1 MLDGQTPYLIFG
13 RSPDCDVM
21 LDESNVS
28 RRHARVTV
36 DFSGIWIEDLGSKN
50 GIQVGGEVVREKVR
64 LKDRTEV
71 QVGGVRMMFCDLAS
85 AYLGDLDKSSRE
97 VSAAQSAADEEEAEA
112 PSDRS
117 VAVPLATGQDSSV
130 SLDAVAEEDGS
141 ASKTMLELDEAGN
154 WSKSMPKLDSLD
166 AAEPELT
173 HDASAPKFDQD
184 LLLLGLF
191 EALRCCCWW

>member
-1 MLDGQTPYLIFG
+1 M
-13 RSPDCDVM
+13 
-21 LDESNVS
+21 
-28 RRHARVTV
+28 
-36 DFSGIWIEDLGSKN
+36 
-50 GIQVGGEVVREKVR
+50 REKVR

-71 QVGGVRMMFCDLAS
+71 QVGGVRMMFCDPAS
-85 AYLGDLDKSSRE
+85 AYLGDLDKSSE

-112 PSDRS
+112 PSGQS

-130 SLDAVAEEDGS
+130 SLDAVAEADGS
-141 ASKTMLELDEAGN
+141 ASKTMLELDEDGN

-191 EALRCCCWW
+191 GGAALLLLVVIGLLLV